1 MSEMS
6 MAILSIDAVLQIIN
20 DSARAAFKKR
30 RSLQA
35 KGIKEAKK
43 KGIKFGRPRRELPEK
58 FYVEMQ
64 RWQDGETTL
73 AESARI
79 CGIPVSTFYAK
90 VKETLKGK

>member
-58 FYVEMQ
+58 FYAEMR

-73 AESARI
+73 AESAKI